1 MKTRNNFFTGLL
13 FIVIAISSCVKGD
26 FDAPP
31 INFTIV
37 NFEANTTI
45 AELKMSHEIGTSM
58 SMIEDNIIIKGIV
71 IANDES
77 GNLYKKIIMQD
88 ETGGIDLPIDQAS
101 LYNEYKVGQ
110 RLFVKAK
117 GMYIGDYNGL
127 IQLGYINDTV
137 VGRLPEILVE
147 NHIFPDS
154 LPGPKPEPQTINLDQ
169 LNSSLVSTLVK
180 IDNISFRNPGEL
192 WAPQGPNA
200 TNRGINEAEVSQFVV
215 RTSSYANFASERVP
229 SDNGSITGVL
239 SIFRDTYQLTL
250 RDLEDVGEF
259 SDNGG
264 GGGGE
269 PGELN
274 PIDEVD
280 ENFDGASDF
289 TDIAFT
295 GWSNIIEAG
304 TRRWQGKEYSGNK
317 YAQATGYNSGLS
329 SMVTWLITP
338 PVKMDE
344 TKYLNF
350 VSAKAYWKHS
360 DNSGLTVWA
369 STDYDGAN
377 VAAASWTQLD
387 VRVAEQSDA
396 DNAWIES
403 GAVDLSNF
411 MNGEYVFIA
420 FKYKGSNTES
430 TSFRIDDVYIG
441 TDENG
446 GGGGGGGGGGTGGG
460 SFDEPFTIAQAIENQ
475 NATPYVT
482 GWIEGYIVGTVKDV
496 SSVSSNDD
504 IQLSGP
510 FDRVTNVLLA
520 DDPNETNYTNM
531 VAVNLKAGSVAR
543 AQINLADNPDNLRK
557 MLNVTGVLHTYFG
570 MAGSR
575 DSEGTAADFDLEGG
589 GGGGGGGGGDA
600 VFFEDFDSTLGA
612 FTAFD
617 NTGPKSWEWAS
628 FDGGCAYINGFDSG
642 SNTVNEDW
650 LVSPAIDLSS
660 HTDSKLAIRHA
671 ANYLNGNWDLLQVLM
686 STDYNGTANPAD
698 QGSWVEITIPNLPP
712 GNSWVFFDSGDID
725 ISEYDGQ
732 SSVFIALRYRSNSN
746 TAAAWEVS
754 RIEVK

>member
-1 MKTRNNFFTGLL
+1 MKTRNNFLTGLL

-31 INFTIV
+31 LYIPTV
-37 NFEANTTI
+37 DFEANTTI
-45 AELKMSHEIGTSM
+45 GELKASYTGFR
-58 SMIEDNIIIKGIV
+58 MIEEDIIIKGIV

-77 GNLYKKIIMQD
+77 GNLYKKIILQD
-88 ETGGIDLPIDQAS
+88 ETGGIELTFDKTN

-110 RLFVKAK
+110 RVYIKTK

-127 IQLGYINDTV
+127 IQLGYDND
-137 VGRLPEILVE
+137 GAIGWLPEVLMS
-147 NHIFPDS
+147 NHVFPDS
-154 LPGPKPEPQTINLDQ
+154 LPGPKPEPKKISLTQF
-169 LNSSLVSTLVK
+169 NSSLVSTLVK
-180 IDNISFRNPGEL
+180 IENVSFRTPGEL
-192 WAPQGPNA
+192 WAPQGVNA
-200 TNRGINEAEVSQFVV
+200 TNRGINEAEISQFVV
-215 RTSSYANFASERVP
+215 RTSSFANFASERVP
-229 SDNGSITGVL
+229 SDMGSITGVL

-250 RDLEDVGEF
+250 RDLDDVSGF
-259 SDNGG
+259 TDNGG

-274 PIDEVD
+274 PVDEVD
-280 ENFDGASDF
+280 ENFDGASEN
-289 TDIAFT
+289 TDIGFT

-304 TRRWQGKEYSGNK
+304 TRRWQGKEFSGNK

-350 VSAKAYWKHS
+350 KSAKSFWAHS
-360 DNSGLTVWA
+360 DNTGLTVWA

-411 MNGEYVFIA
+411 MSGEYVFVA
-420 FKYKGSNTES
+420 FKYKGSNSES
-430 TSFRIDDVYIG
+430 TSFRLDDVYIG

-475 NATPYVT
+475 NTTPYVT

-543 AQINLADNPDNLRK
+543 AQVNLADNPDNLGK
-557 MLNVTGVLHTYFG
+557 TLNVTGVLRTYFG

-600 VFFEDFDSTLGA
+600 VFFEDFNSTLGA

-617 NTGPKSWEWAS
+617 ITGPKSWEWAS
-628 FDGGCAYINGFDSG
+628 FDGGCAYINGYDSG

-671 ANYLNGNWDLLQVLM
+671 ANYLNGNWDLLQVMM
-686 STDYNGTANPAD
+686 STDYNGTANPSD
-698 QGSWVEITIPNLPP
+698 QGSWVEINISNLPP
-712 GNSWVFFDSGDID
+712 GNSWDFFDSGDID

-754 RIEVK
+754 KIEVK